1 MEENTLQPEESGLA
15 NELNQFHQHIQAST
29 GQRFLN
35 WLIDNLL
42 MQFGLSLLS
51 GYIVGYILYAIAPDF
66 LTQVAYEVEGTKT
79 WRYWVLSFSIGYFNY
94 IVYYTFC
101 EKVFKGYTLG
111 KAISRTRAIRDDGQE
126 LTFKDAFLRTLSR
139 LVPFEVLSGFSDRPW
154 HDSWTKTTVVK
165 AR

>member
-1 MEENTLQPEESGLA
+1 MEENNIQPEETGLA
-15 NELNQFHQHIQAST
+15 DELNQFTQYIQASQ

-42 MQFGLSLLS
+42 MRFGLSYLS
-51 GYIVGYILYAIAPDF
+51 GTIVGF
-66 LTQVAYEVEGTKT
+66 LMAKMFPEYMMRIVYSNDRSDLIVIS
-79 WRYWVLSFSIGYFNY
+79 VIIVVFNY
-94 IVYYTFC
+94 LFYYTFC

-111 KAISRTRAIRDDGQE
+111 KLITGTRAIRDDGHE

-139 LVPFEVLSGFSDRPW
+139 IVPFEAFSGFGLKPW
-154 HDSWTKTTVVK
+154 HDSWTNTSVVK